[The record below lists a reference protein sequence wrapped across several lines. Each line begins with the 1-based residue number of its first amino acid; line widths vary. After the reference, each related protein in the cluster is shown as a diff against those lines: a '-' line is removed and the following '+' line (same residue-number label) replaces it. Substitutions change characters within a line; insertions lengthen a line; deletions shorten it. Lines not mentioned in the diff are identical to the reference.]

1 MALYNDYIEVFDSV
15 DAFASTIETRPQ
27 NRTMTGKASETS
39 SEYFAGTKDYK
50 TASELLKNGD
60 SANLDK
66 LQTVNIKSL
75 PVSNELKNTL
85 CKSVCGGVPLV
96 PLALIGVPKNMLATR
111 KTAKTAK
118 VVNIIYN
125 PNFHSG
131 IAADDIIKAGAKV
144 ASLVKALE
152 LRKVRVNLFACLCSK
167 GDFGQMVAAL
177 VNIKKAAAPF
187 NMLRIAYPLINPSFL
202 RRHYFKFIE
211 TCPAALTRR
220 YNSTYGGVLY
230 LSDEKVCE
238 LIKSKIK
245 GDLIMID
252 GEDLITADIN
262 NKVEDYFAK

>member
-1 MALYNDYIEVFDSV
+1 MAKYNNYLEVFDSV
-15 DAFASTIETRPQ
+15 GAFASTIETRPQ
-27 NRTMTGKASETS
+27 NRTMTQKASETG
-39 SEYFAGTKDYK
+39 SEYFVGTKDYK
-50 TASELLKNGD
+50 TASELLQNGD

-66 LQTVNIKSL
+66 LQAVNIQSL
-75 PVSNELKNTL
+75 PVSNEKNAL

-96 PLALIGVPKNMLATR
+96 PLALIGEPKNMLSTR

-118 VVNIIYN
+118 IVNIIYN
-125 PNFHSG
+125 PNFYSG
-131 IAADDIIKAGAKV
+131 IAAADIIKAGAKV

-167 GDFGQMVAAL
+167 GDYGQIVAAL
-177 VNIKKAAAPF
+177 VNIKKAAAPL

-202 RRHYFKFIE
+202 RRHYLKFIE
-211 TCPAALTRR
+211 TCPAALTLR
-220 YNSTYGGVLY
+220 YSLTYGGVLY
-230 LSDEKVCE
+230 LSDKKVAE